1 MEISTKRWPAIKE
14 TPTEVNISFEMPEQD
29 WLRLQHL
36 VLWTCLQEY
45 IANMRP
51 APQGSGER
59 RRPK

>member
-36 VLWTCLQEY
+36 VLWTRLQEY
-45 IANMRP
+45 IAKHETRP
-51 APQGSGER
+51 TRER
-59 RRPK
+59 